1 MARAARPGRRP
12 ATGAAVPVS
21 FRTDETWIWTDAVAY
36 YRSRHG
42 TAPGARLRAHI
53 DAECPTGQDVPAA
66 DHDTVVRAADS
77 LLGPP
82 TGQACKAVWFLPRRT
97 PPT

>member
-12 ATGAAVPVS
+12 ATGAAVPAS
-21 FRTDETWIWTDAVAY
+21 FRT
-36 YRSRHG
+36 
-42 TAPGARLRAHI
+42 

-66 DHDTVVRAADS
+66 DHDTVVRAADY

-82 TGQACKAVWFLPRRT
+82 TGQACEAVWFPPRTTQPSQPDPAVMRQSA
-97 PPT
+97 